1 MKKLLEKL
9 LKISI
14 LTTTWPYAVAAAATC
29 QLTFT
34 IDHSENGICH
44 SNGYKD
50 KAFSTSADSH
60 IRTYLQ
66 CCTQSVL

>member
-29 QLTFT
+29 QLTFS

-44 SNGYKD
+44 SNN
-50 KAFSTSADSH
+50 
-60 IRTYLQ
+60 
-66 CCTQSVL
+66 

>member
-14 LTTTWPYAVAAAATC
+14 LTTTWSYAIAAAAATC
-29 QLTFT
+29 QLTFI

-44 SNGYKD
+44 SN
-50 KAFSTSADSH
+50 S
-60 IRTYLQ
+60 
-66 CCTQSVL
+66 

>member
-14 LTTTWPYAVAAAATC
+14 LTTTWTYPVAAAATC
-29 QLTFT
+29 QLTFI

-44 SNGYKD
+44 SN
-50 KAFSTSADSH
+50 S
-60 IRTYLQ
+60 
-66 CCTQSVL
+66 